1 MALQI
6 LFEPQAF
13 NLFIAWKCRQGFIE
27 EEDIIALEPD
37 ILVLKIRNYIRDI
50 DLDPDMSSRG
60 KQGMT
65 RLRPNEEG
73 ERCDHSRLY
82 TDQGSAG

>member
-1 MALQI
+1 MASQI

-13 NLFIAWKCRQGFIE
+13 NLFIAWKCHQGFIE

-37 ILVLKIRNYIRDI
+37 ILVLKIRNYIPDI

-65 RLRPNEEG
+65 RLRPNEER
-73 ERCDHSRLY
+73 ERFDHSRLY